1 MKIGEIEKLS
11 GISAKT
17 IRYYETKGLS
27 QIKRGENA
35 YREYGEEDL
44 TQLQTIALLRKCGCS
59 IAAIKDVTDGKC
71 TLVELLEKQIHMLEK
86 QKWQED
92 LRLSILYDMQK
103 SFQKSDASALSAWL
117 QTLKE
122 IETDEFQQLHEDV
135 QMLTQHSPLFYV
147 VWTLILSGPIL
158 TLFLKIDEHNTAYQ
172 GLLTLLSLADMSV
185 LTLLWRKYFTTR
197 HQFKE
202 RKKRGWI
209 LLLWLPFSLCIG
221 FLFIFVIQWLKEL
234 LYLKDGYILWS
245 STMLADILP
254 FFFLIEAM
262 VINGAYIA
270 KKTHNIDFEDY
281 QVIFHKLKRYRF
293 LMLFVNLIVLY
304 ISLTNINV
312 LYPSHLETAR
322 WYAPILQTNDYQ
334 NITKVKTGFQSAKSF
349 LSQRNKGDFYYF
361 LYLKD
366 GKKID
371 ISMPNAA
378 HEKRYEE
385 HTYLEIEECDAI
397 FMQLGIKK
405 EGSMQHFQDNTLAAE
420 YRNRFKKIVENKTK

>member
-17 IRYYETKGLS
+17 IRYYETKGLL

-158 TLFLKIDEHNTAYQ
+158 TLFLKIDEHNT
-172 GLLTLLSLADMSV
+172 
-185 LTLLWRKYFTTR
+185 W
-197 HQFKE
+197 
-202 RKKRGWI
+202 
-209 LLLWLPFSLCIG
+209 
-221 FLFIFVIQWLKEL
+221 L
-234 LYLKDGYILWS
+234 LYTS
-245 STMLADILP
+245 RC
-254 FFFLIEAM
+254 
-262 VINGAYIA
+262 V
-270 KKTHNIDFEDY
+270 
-281 QVIFHKLKRYRF
+281 
-293 LMLFVNLIVLY
+293 
-304 ISLTNINV
+304 
-312 LYPSHLETAR
+312 
-322 WYAPILQTNDYQ
+322 
-334 NITKVKTGFQSAKSF
+334 
-349 LSQRNKGDFYYF
+349 
-361 LYLKD
+361 
-366 GKKID
+366 
-371 ISMPNAA
+371 
-378 HEKRYEE
+378 
-385 HTYLEIEECDAI
+385 
-397 FMQLGIKK
+397 
-405 EGSMQHFQDNTLAAE
+405 
-420 YRNRFKKIVENKTK
+420 